1 MISLRNTSFVI
12 LLFFGCIQSNAV
24 AQLNNWEGN
33 WITDFGELK
42 ITVDDGE
49 LSGTL
54 KDRDVD
60 GTAEGKS
67 LKLNYEK
74 RIQQGN
80 RYVWKEA
87 KATLELNDAGTE
99 FKRTDKGKAFR
110 GWKLSDEIDESK
122 TADFSG
128 HWLSNQGN
136 IVLEQKGDKVT
147 GIYGSQ
153 GLATLEGTVKGN
165 RLNFKWKK
173 FHFTGKAFIEQ
184 SEDGSRIYGSTVKY
198 DNAFEWI
205 GLKAKGFTH
214 HATPKAGEIVKGYV
228 DNGMLYHLRMPDGWK
243 DGDPVDVIV
252 LFHGSNFTTAGMV
265 FITAKNWPEIGKKFA
280 ILGIQGDKWADWS
293 DADDLRH
300 NYHYVNWMG
309 KSTYKGFPYTDRE
322 SPSLVMEV
330 IEELGDE
337 HSFERTFVGGHSQGG
352 WLTYTI
358 SMHFPDKVDGTFPM
372 AGGMM
377 MQCEPDVFED
387 EALMKAQ
394 RTTPM
399 AIIHAKNDKV
409 QNVSMSEG
417 AYQRLV
423 AHGFSNVK
431 FINPSGGHPYDFLP
445 VNEAIEYLDA
455 LTTDDSELLL
465 KYTTERLA
473 KKDWRTVGL
482 ALKRSKDL
490 DAADSFVEIR
500 SSFDAEASKQVERH
514 LKYIKKGGYGKW
526 VDRFLKWHADF
537 AFADSAK
544 SAVEEW
550 DKLVDTHSKLAT
562 ALETNAKKA
571 FNEGKSQEGW
581 ELRKKIVL
589 DYYASPQYRSFKNGV
604 EQRFGSLYKLAKE
617 RKK

>member
-1 MISLRNTSFVI
+1 MISLRTTPFVI
-12 LLFFGCIQSNAV
+12 LLFFTFVQSSAI
-24 AQLNNWEGN
+24 AQTSPWEGD
-33 WITDFGELK
+33 WITDLGELNV
-42 ITVDDGE
+42 IVEDGE
-49 LSGTL
+49 LSGSL
-54 KDRDVD
+54 KDKDVD
-60 GTAEGKS
+60 GVVDGNE
-67 LKLNYEK
+67 LKLNYEN
-74 RIQQGN
+74 RIRQGN
-80 RYVWKEA
+80 QYVWEKA
-87 KATLELNDAGTE
+87 KATLELNEAGTE
-99 FKRTDKGKAFR
+99 FKLKGKGKTFR
-110 GWKLSDEIDESK
+110 GWKLSEDIDESK

-173 FHFTGKAFIEQ
+173 FHFTGNAYIEQ
-184 SEDGSRIYGSTVKY
+184 NEDGSRIYGSTVKY
-198 DNAFEWI
+198 DNPFTWI
-205 GLKAKGFTH
+205 GLKAKEYTH
-214 HATPKAGEIVKGYV
+214 HVAPKAGEIVKGYAN
-228 DNGMLYHLRMPDGWK
+228 NGMLYNLRMPDGWK

-293 DADDLRH
+293 NADDLRH

-309 KSTYKGFPYTDRE
+309 KSTFKGFPYTDRE

-358 SMHFPDKVDGTFPM
+358 SMHFPDQVDGTFPM

-377 MQCEPDVFED
+377 MQCEPDVFDD
-387 EALMKAQ
+387 EALMEAQ

-399 AIIHAKNDKV
+399 AIVHAKNDNVQKV
-409 QNVSMSEG
+409 SLSEG
-417 AYQRLV
+417 AYERLV

-431 FINPSGGHPYDFLP
+431 FISPSGGHPYDFLP

-455 LTTDDSELLL
+455 LTTDDADLLL
-465 KYTTERLA
+465 KYTEERLA

-482 ALKRSKDL
+482 ALQRSKDL
-490 DAADSFVEIR
+490 DSAKSFSDIR
-500 SSFDAEASKQVERH
+500 ETFETEASKHAERH
-514 LKYIKKGGYGKW
+514 LKDIKKGVYGKW
-526 VDRFLKWHADF
+526 VDRFIRWHDDF
-537 AFADSAK
+537 GLTDS
-544 SAVEEW
+544 SVNVVDEW
-550 DKLVDTHSKLAT
+550 DALVETHSEMAKE
-562 ALETNAKKA
+562 LEADARKA
-571 FNEGKSQEGW
+571 FNEGKADEGW
-581 ELRKKIVL
+581 EMRKKIVL
-589 DYYASPQYRSFKNGV
+589 EYFASPLYRTYKKGV
-604 EQRFGSLYKLAKE
+604 EKKFGKLYKLVK
-617 RKK
+617 RRR